1 VNVNLEFFFTKIFD
15 RTVSYWKN
23 TIDISGARTNPDD
36 IVLQILENKLK
47 ESPEILK
54 EDYIVHS
61 TSWRY
66 EERDSIVLT
75 YLIYSDF
82 MDFGNNKIK
91 NMPFSNLRLAIST
104 SHKRPRPKVITEENV
119 ISHAIRHLAFL
130 IKNGN
135 HDGYKKSLSK
145 ETLRKLK
152 ELKDIPAGEI

>member
-1 VNVNLEFFFTKIFD
+1 MDVNLEFLFTKITD
-15 RTVSYWKN
+15 STVSYWKN
-23 TIDISGARTNPDD
+23 TIDISGAKTDPDD

-66 EERDSIVLT
+66 EEGGNIVLT

-82 MDFGNNKIK
+82 MDFGSNEIK
-91 NMPFSNLRLAIST
+91 TVPFSNMRLAVST
-104 SHKRPRPKVITEENV
+104 SHKRPRPELITEEHV
-119 ISHAIRHLAFL
+119 ISHALRHLAFL

-135 HDGYKKSLSK
+135 YDDYKRCLSK
-145 ETLRKLK
+145 GTLSKLRRLK
-152 ELKDIPAGEI
+152 EIPAGEF